1 MKRMRLPSE
10 DIKLNLLT
18 KIDIE
23 ENRLSGK
30 FLLLHYSI

>member
-1 MKRMRLPSE
+1 MRLPSE

-23 ENRLSGK
+23 ENRLSCN
-30 FLLLHYSI
+30 FLFWLDK